1 MFDKGWEK
9 WGLQIAAIS
18 GYGLAP
24 FPEMEGKLIF
34 YRWVNNHVS
43 MEFCWCCRFCEIG
56 GGYCYLFPPPFGVV
70 VGEIALG
77 DILESRRLLNRD
89 LSWAECL
96 QFSSRDSIRFLF
108 FVSISFRI
116 SIRNIWK
123 FLCVSSNSYIFIL
136 FLLQFYACIH
146 VLFKYILEFVLNF

>member
-1 MFDKGWEK
+1 
-9 WGLQIAAIS
+9 
-18 GYGLAP
+18 
-24 FPEMEGKLIF
+24 MEGKLIF

-108 FVSISFRI
+108 FHFHFLSNLDPKHSEI
-116 SIRNIWK
+116 
-123 FLCVSSNSYIFIL
+123 FLCFVYLILTCLSYSCCSSMHVSMCY
-136 FLLQFYACIH
+136 
-146 VLFKYILEFVLNF
+146 LNIS

>member
-1 MFDKGWEK
+1 MGIVAFF
-9 WGLQIAAIS
+9 L
-18 GYGLAP
+18 
-24 FPEMEGKLIF
+24 
-34 YRWVNNHVS
+34 
-43 MEFCWCCRFCEIG
+43 
-56 GGYCYLFPPPFGVV
+56 PPFGVVV

-123 FLCVSSNSYIFIL
+123 FLCVSSNSYMFFFVAVL
-136 FLLQFYACIH
+136 CISLC
-146 VLFKYILEFVLNF
+146 VCVFFKYILEFVSNF